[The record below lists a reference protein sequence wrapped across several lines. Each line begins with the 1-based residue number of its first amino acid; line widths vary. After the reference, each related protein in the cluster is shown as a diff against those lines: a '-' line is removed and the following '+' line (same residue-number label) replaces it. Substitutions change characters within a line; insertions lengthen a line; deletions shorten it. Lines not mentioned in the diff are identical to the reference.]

1 MHAAGARKKPAR
13 AMTSSVNWVLLGLVI
28 DRPSYGL
35 ELYNRFQ
42 RMYGDVLSMNSES
55 HVYPALD
62 RLKNRGLIEIVP
74 GTGEVGRQPKLHYQA
89 TALGIRGY
97 EDWLVAEI
105 NAERRRQEL
114 WVRQLEIFARDP
126 AAALR
131 MIGRFE
137 REYLK
142 GAGHTGPLPRDSA
155 SNPRT
160 ELINS
165 LVAERQRIEEGGM
178 VTWLQ
183 RAHDGFEELV
193 NKAQANAPPRV

>member
-1 MHAAGARKKPAR
+1 MHAAVARKKPAK

-28 DRPSYGL
+28 ERRSYGL

-42 RMYGDVLSMNSES
+42 RMYGDVLPVNSES
-55 HVYPALD
+55 HVYSALD

-74 GTGEVGRQPKLHYQA
+74 GTEVGRQPKLQYQA

-105 NAERRRQEL
+105 DAERRRQEL
-114 WVRQLEIFARDP
+114 WVRQLGIFARDP

-142 GAGHTGPLPRDSA
+142 GAGHTGPPPRDSA

-183 RAHDGFEELV
+183 HAHDGFDELV
-193 NKAQANAPPRV
+193 NKTQANAPPRT